1 MVSVSAQPIAYGDVD
16 HEAALKYAVQLI
28 DHRWAQVIEGRIV
41 LVSPMWDHEKTAAR
55 IRRQL
60 DAKADELGCIIG
72 SGNLDLPGSPNWYI
86 PDLAVLP
93 QELAEGAGALLP
105 HQTLLVVEVTSE
117 SNGET
122 DRVVKRKRYAQYG
135 APLYLL
141 ADRQDR
147 TCTLFAEPHDLGYAV
162 VDGPHPFGAVLHLP
176 APFDLALD
184 TTGL

>member
-1 MVSVSAQPIAYGDVD
+1 MSAQPIAYGDVD

-28 DHRWAQVIEGRIV
+28 DHPWAQVVEGRIV
-41 LVSPMWDHEKTAAR
+41 LASPDWDHEKVAAG
-55 IRRQL
+55 ISRQL

-86 PDLAVLP
+86 PDLAVMP
-93 QELAEGAGALLP
+93 EELATGAGALLP

-117 SNGET
+117 SNGDT

-141 ADRQDR
+141 ADRQNR
-147 TCTLFAEPHDLGYAV
+147 MCTLFSEPNDLGYAV
-162 VDGPHPFGAVLHLP
+162 VDGPHPFGTPLHLP
-176 APFDLALD
+176 EPFGLTLD
-184 TTGL
+184 TSGF